1 MLLDEDLNETVAV
14 HFSNLRDPE
23 VNARWGGIHQAAA
36 DDLATAPGM
45 GFDADWPR
53 ISEILE
59 NAISSLASGESD
71 DVAAVLDA
79 AAEEIS
85 RIR

>member
-1 MLLDEDLNETVAV
+1 
-14 HFSNLRDPE
+14 
-23 VNARWGGIHQAAA
+23 
-36 DDLATAPGM
+36 M